1 MLQLEPMT
9 ERLFTMQIDMTAWL
23 KMHEGQMLFDSRD
36 QDAAMSDIEYF
47 IISWEVSF
55 T

>member
-1 MLQLEPMT
+1 
-9 ERLFTMQIDMTAWL
+9 MQIDMAAWL

-47 IISWEVSF
+47 IISWEVCFWSKGF
-55 T
+55 DNFHLNY